1 MRAARRDPP
10 FLPPQSL
17 AQGAVPRYRRSDE
30 SVALDR
36 RLGPGRSLQQSA
48 HPRSQMSSG
57 TSCTKTRPTLERSLT
72 VFQFLDIMNKP
83 PLVPRSLRPVLR
95 LTVRAAV
102 DVVPDHV
109 AWSKL
114 AGQISDRV
122 PIRAPPAQA
131 SIRMGRDPMF
141 LYRQASARHQKETA
155 QPPPECFPEP
165 PLSNPTQSS
174 ASCQNCVFTG
184 ELVCYQQAGASSSL
198 FLSRPCFRDSLR
210 NR

>member
-1 MRAARRDPP
+1 VEWNV
-10 FLPPQSL
+10 LL
-17 AQGAVPRYRRSDE
+17 A
-30 SVALDR
+30 
-36 RLGPGRSLQQSA
+36 
-48 HPRSQMSSG
+48 
-57 TSCTKTRPTLERSLT
+57 KTRPTLERSLT

-102 DVVPDHV
+102 DVVPDHIRLMLGLEHAGLSSRNV

-141 LYRQASARHQKETA
+141 LYRQASARH
-155 QPPPECFPEP
+155 
-165 PLSNPTQSS
+165 
-174 ASCQNCVFTG
+174 
-184 ELVCYQQAGASSSL
+184 
-198 FLSRPCFRDSLR
+198 
-210 NR
+210 